1 MAIPGY
7 YSLLQRGASGPD
19 VALVQTWL
27 NGEEMVDITDAR
39 IGAAQGR
46 IALQIHDGGGIK
58 VLWRNFRLTTL

>member
-1 MAIPGY
+1 VCCFLVVQGPPK
-7 YSLLQRGASGPD
+7 AS
-19 VALVQTWL
+19 
-27 NGEEMVDITDAR
+27 DAR